1 MIKPHNFELMEAS
14 PTGDS
19 LSNSM
24 TVFGLLNGMIGGP
37 ILLLPLIGISTGY
50 VTTIL
55 ICFTLGFISYFT
67 ANLIVV
73 HLGKAKNMQECVYEH
88 FDKNYSYVK
97 AYSLIIWCGNI
108 PLLIIYFKLIC
119 LQLEGLIGEHSWI
132 SIVIALAL
140 LVGIM
145 LVVHF
150 DIGE

>member
-1 MIKPHNFELMEAS
+1 MIKPHNFGFIEAS

-24 TVFGLLNGMIGGP
+24 TVFGLLNAMIGGT
-37 ILLLPLIGISTGY
+37 ILVLPLIGISTGY
-50 VTTIL
+50 ITTIL
-55 ICFTLGFISYFT
+55 VTFTLGLISYFT

-88 FDKNYSYVK
+88 FSKNYSYVK
-97 AYSLIIWCGNI
+97 AYALIIWCGNI
-108 PLLIIYFKLIC
+108 PVLIIYFKLIC

-132 SIVIALAL
+132 SIVIVLAL
-140 LVGIM
+140 LVEIL
-145 LVVHF
+145 LVVHL